1 MEENKDTLSLSFSG
15 DSNSGLMP
23 IEKLIHIIRGQQVMI
38 DSDLARLYEV
48 ETRRLNEQ
56 VKRNIERFPDDF
68 MFQLTKEEVRNLM
81 SQIATSSSGSQFVT
95 LNDAPSNLKSQN
107 ETSSLRSQNATL
119 NGKREDYSTKE
130 SEANW
135 GGTRKLP
142 YAFTE
147 NGVAML
153 SSVLRSKTAIEV
165 NIRIMRAFTAMRSF
179 LLSNAHIFKRLETIE
194 YHQLLMQRHLSEH
207 DKKIDEV
214 LTRLNDK
221 ETEPIEG
228 FFYEGQIF
236 DAYSLISD
244 LVRKADTRIILIDNY
259 VDDRVLKTLDKRKE
273 GVSATVF
280 TNPRNS
286 QINLDIRKHNAQ
298 YPEINLRHCTN
309 VHDRFLIIDDTV
321 YFIGG
326 SIKDLGKKIV
336 AFSQMHQSPDDI
348 LSKIK

>member
-1 MEENKDTLSLSFSG
+1 MEENNNIALNPLSG
-15 DSNSGLMP
+15 KNNSGLMP
-23 IEKLIHIIRGQQVMI
+23 IENLILIIRGQQVMI
-38 DSDLARLYEV
+38 DSDLTKLYGV
-48 ETRRLNEQ
+48 ETRVLNQ
-56 VKRNIERFPDDF
+56 AVKRNIERFPEDF
-68 MFQLTKEEVRNLM
+68 MFQLTKDEAENLR
-81 SQIATSSSGSQFVT
+81 SQIAISNSRSQNVI
-95 LNDAPSNLKSQN
+95 LKDNLGNLKSQN
-107 ETSSLRSQNATL
+107 LTSNPRSQNATL
-119 NGKREDYSTKE
+119 KQGHNIKY
-130 SEANW
+130 
-135 GGTRKLP
+135 LP

-153 SSVLRSKTAIEV
+153 SSVLRSKAAIEV

-179 LLSNAHIFKRLETIE
+179 LMSNAHIFQRLETVE
-194 YHQLLMQRHLSEH
+194 YNYLLVNRHLSEH
-207 DKKIDEV
+207 DRKFEEI
-214 LTRLNDK
+214 LSRLDDK
-221 ETEPIEG
+221 EAEPIEG

-236 DAYSLISD
+236 DAYTLISD

-259 VDDRVLKTLDKRKE
+259 VDDRVLKTLDKRKD

-286 QINLDIRKHNAQ
+286 QINLDIRRHNAQ

-348 LSKIK
+348 LSKIR